1 MKVSIITVT
10 YNSAKTLS
18 RTIESV
24 LHQTYKDI
32 DYWIIDGKS
41 TDDTIDIVTSYE
53 QQFHNRLHWISE
65 SDNGIYDAMNKGIGL
80 CSGDVVGFLNSDD
93 WFSSDIVIEKMTHAF
108 TNDVDAV
115 YGDIHFVSNKHPYK
129 KIYFASGRPFHPFL
143 LQFGV
148 APPHPSFYVRKSII
162 EKYGSFNSSMK
173 IAADFDLMARLLHKY
188 KIRTKYLHL
197 DFVAMSNGGASTKD
211 RAAYIYGLREILQSC
226 NNLGIRTNKRKLALK
241 RFFAIV
247 ANRI

>member
-1 MKVSIITVT
+1 MEVSIITVT

-24 LHQTYKDI
+24 LHQTYTDI

-41 TDDTIDIVTSYE
+41 TDNTIDIVKSYE
-53 QQFHNRLHWISE
+53 QQFNGRLHWISE
-65 SDNGIYDAMNKGIGL
+65 PDNGIYDAMNKGIDL
-80 CSGDVVGFLNSDD
+80 CSGDLVGFLNSDD
-93 WFSSDIVIEKMTHAF
+93 RFSSEIVIEKMTHAF

-115 YGDIHFVSNKHPYK
+115 YGDIHFVSNKDPYK
-129 KIYFASGRPFHPFL
+129 KVYFSSGRLFHHSL

-188 KIRTKYLHL
+188 KIKAKYLHL
-197 DFVAMSNGGASTKD
+197 DFVAMSNGGTSTKNN
-211 RAAYIYGLREILQSC
+211 AAYIYGLSEILQSC
-226 NNLGIRTNKRKLALK
+226 NNLGIRTNKRKLAFK
-241 RFFAIV
+241 RFFAIA